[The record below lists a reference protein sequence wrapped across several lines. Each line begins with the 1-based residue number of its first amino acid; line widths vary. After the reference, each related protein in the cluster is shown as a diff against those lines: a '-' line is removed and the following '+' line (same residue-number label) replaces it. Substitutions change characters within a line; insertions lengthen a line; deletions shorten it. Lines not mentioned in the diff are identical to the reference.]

1 MRKHTKDVFMRRRS
15 RRAVG
20 ERGILMIKCSRGGIN
35 ISMRRNSRGVLIKD
49 AKYISLY
56 ISKV

>member
-1 MRKHTKDVFMRRRS
+1 MRKHTKDVFMRRCS

-20 ERGILMIKCSRGGIN
+20 ERGILMIKCSWGGIS